1 MRHTLREILSA
12 TWLAVLL
19 GTAPAT
25 AISAEPPIRIGLV
38 GPFAPWVWVNTLGP
52 TLEYLRNSFPDREVK
67 TVEVTEV
74 KPDSPFDYF
83 VSQSGTYWVAN
94 RELGAVHMAT
104 RLSRVSPDPA
114 LSDGVAVVVPTER
127 TDLRSIDDLKGES
140 VAITD
145 RRAFQG
151 WGILSGLLAQ
161 RGHDPEKFFSEVHE
175 THYQELGVPWE
186 IATGRATA
194 GVMQL
199 CMFEELE
206 QTGELTPG
214 SFRVLPYAGVV
225 PEQKSKCQHTTEL
238 YPDMVFSALPS
249 ADAESVREMT
259 AKLLTM
265 PTLPE
270 GYAWGSARDFSALD
284 RMYRALKLGPYEYLR
299 TTTLQGF
306 VRLYKAWIIAALIAL
321 AALILHSVRTG
332 MLVRRRTASL
342 QKVLSER
349 DALAREADSARAR
362 LSGLERSGMVSQLS
376 SMVAHELK
384 QPAGAIV
391 NYSAGLE
398 ILASRGNIPK
408 PLLVD
413 VIGKIHRQAIEIARI
428 VDHVRSYAKSRGA
441 EHVSCDLA
449 AILRRCARTT
459 SLASSSGINVAL
471 SVRKEPA
478 LIEGDPLELE
488 LALHNLL
495 KNALEA
501 ASEHPS
507 PFVRALLDEAP
518 GGWKVVIENS
528 GAEVPEAVVREMGHA
543 FLGTT
548 KGQKGLGLGLPIAL
562 EIVERHGGRTSFE
575 ARPGGGL
582 RADVFLPSSKSVIVS
597 AGRRNPGEKT
607 NSGET
612 HV

>member
-1 MRHTLREILSA
+1 
-12 TWLAVLL
+12 
-19 GTAPAT
+19 
-25 AISAEPPIRIGLV
+25 
-38 GPFAPWVWVNTLGP
+38 
-52 TLEYLRNSFPDREVK
+52 
-67 TVEVTEV
+67 
-74 KPDSPFDYF
+74 
-83 VSQSGTYWVAN
+83 
-94 RELGAVHMAT
+94 
-104 RLSRVSPDPA
+104 
-114 LSDGVAVVVPTER
+114 
-127 TDLRSIDDLKGES
+127 
-140 VAITD
+140 
-145 RRAFQG
+145 
-151 WGILSGLLAQ
+151 
-161 RGHDPEKFFSEVHE
+161 
-175 THYQELGVPWE
+175 
-186 IATGRATA
+186 
-194 GVMQL
+194 
-199 CMFEELE
+199 
-206 QTGELTPG
+206 
-214 SFRVLPYAGVV
+214 
-225 PEQKSKCQHTTEL
+225 
-238 YPDMVFSALPS
+238 
-249 ADAESVREMT
+249 
-259 AKLLTM
+259 
-265 PTLPE
+265 
-270 GYAWGSARDFSALD
+270 
-284 RMYRALKLGPYEYLR
+284 
-299 TTTLQGF
+299 
-306 VRLYKAWIIAALIAL
+306 
-321 AALILHSVRTG
+321 
-332 MLVRRRTASL
+332 
-342 QKVLSER
+342 
-349 DALAREADSARAR
+349 
-362 LSGLERSGMVSQLS
+362 
-376 SMVAHELK
+376 
-384 QPAGAIV
+384 
-391 NYSAGLE
+391 
-398 ILASRGNIPK
+398 
-408 PLLVD
+408 
-413 VIGKIHRQAIEIARI
+413 IGKIHRQAIEIARI